1 MNRNLTLILAFAA
14 GLLGGVL
21 SRWITPTP
29 VLAQAQA
36 TPPASSTPVPK
47 EIRAQR
53 FTLVGEDGAVL
64 GTFGNDSMMRERV
77 NGRLRGNPTIKLF
90 DESGKEIWSWLSP
103 IASAPSASAPAA
115 GHPRRQPP
123 ACSLPGG
130 TVRLGPLKT
139 LSPLIFIDSLS
150 KVNYRHL
157 GFWTCDV
164 AFLGVGHMSR
174 CLKGLAASSSP

>member
-36 TPPASSTPVPK
+36 TPPASAAPVPK

-64 GTFGNDSMMRERV
+64 GTFGLDQGMMMERPRV
-77 NGRLRGNPTIKLF
+77 NGKPRGNPTTKLF
-90 DESGKEIWSWLSP
+90 DESGNEFWS
-103 IASAPSASAPAA
+103 A
-115 GHPRRQPP
+115 GGSTFLRK
-123 ACSLPGG
+123 
-130 TVRLGPLKT
+130 LGE
-139 LSPLIFIDSLS
+139 
-150 KVNYRHL
+150 R
-157 GFWTCDV
+157 
-164 AFLGVGHMSR
+164 
-174 CLKGLAASSSP
+174 